1 MDNPRCR
8 RRLPSPELAGCLTW
22 EALKEKA
29 ARYPHLRPCPRILGS
44 RGTWQWIY
52 RASCEKCGEKKETPR
67 RGEPNRGTKKRGR

>member
-1 MDNPRCR
+1 MGEMCCR

-44 RGTWQWIY
+44 RRTWQWIY
-52 RASCEKCGEKKETPR
+52 RKGCDRCPDALNKHPKPCDYGELLC
-67 RGEPNRGTKKRGR
+67 